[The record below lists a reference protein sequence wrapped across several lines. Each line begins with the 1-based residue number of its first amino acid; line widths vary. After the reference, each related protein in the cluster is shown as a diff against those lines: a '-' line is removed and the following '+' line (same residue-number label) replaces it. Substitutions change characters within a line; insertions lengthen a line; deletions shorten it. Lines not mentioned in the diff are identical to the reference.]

1 MLMPVKEES
10 LRLNAGAHILF
21 LLGCYLISI
30 LGINTEGR
38 KKEKERN
45 EEENYC
51 NDCVSLCER
60 K

>member
-10 LRLNAGAHILF
+10 LLLNAGVHILF
-21 LLGCYLISI
+21 LSGCYLISI

-38 KKEKERN
+38 IRGVFAITREKWLRGER
-45 EEENYC
+45 E
-51 NDCVSLCER
+51 